1 MEIWKEIPMYPGYE
15 VSTYGQ
21 VRSFKQGRNGY
32 ILSQRTDKKGYKHVM
47 LNTPEGKK
55 NCQVHRL
62 VMLTFNPCEN
72 SSKLEVNH
80 KDENKQNNH
89 LDNLEWLP
97 HADNVR
103 YGTGHQRAIE
113 PLKCLVYCVETDTT
127 YSSMKEASDK
137 TGINYGNISS
147 CCSGRLLTA
156 GGYHW
161 KKITSKRETQKY
173 NNICPR
179 CGKPKGHEAKVCQ
192 ACKCEV
198 FKITT

>member
-1 MEIWKEIPMYPGYE
+1 
-15 VSTYGQ
+15 
-21 VRSFKQGRNGY
+21 
-32 ILSQRTDKKGYKHVM
+32 
-47 LNTPEGKK
+47 
-55 NCQVHRL
+55 
-62 VMLTFNPCEN
+62 MLTFSPCEN
-72 SSKLEVNH
+72 SNELEVNH

-89 LDNLEWLP
+89 LDNLEWLS

-113 PLKCLVYCVETDTT
+113 PQKYLVYCVETDTT
-127 YSSMKEASDK
+127 YSSMREASDK

-173 NNICPR
+173 NNVCPK
-179 CGKPKGHEAKVCQ
+179 CGKPKGHEAKICQ
-192 ACKCEV
+192 ACKYEM
-198 FKITT
+198 FKVVP